1 MQANKEA
8 TVQMRRQRVDAT
20 AALGKSEIK
29 KCKNQLTGK
38 WNTAL
43 GRAASGTTSDMYA
56 PAHAKWSNTAFY
68 SRGKV
73 MANDKNHKYRHG
85 HINGNTHAYNST
97 LPVRAMNNGA

>member
-8 TVQMRRQRVDAT
+8 TVQMRRQQVDAT

-85 HINGNTHAYNST
+85 HINGNTHAYNCT